1 MFDLSFWE
9 IMVIGIVAVIVV
21 GPERLPGLAYKAGQW
36 MTKVRRFIAKAKA
49 EVDTE
54 FNTAELRKLMSMQ
67 EEEMQKLRRLVE
79 DTRHDV
85 EQNQHLLAEVIEE
98 TAQSVDAAVS
108 PTAAPA
114 QAESPAIAQ
123 AMQVKPTSLSK
134 EGAPALATPQA
145 TPATSPP
152 TPTAQHVE
160 ATLPAMTAQS
170 IEDEMLALSQSLG
183 ETLHRPSFGGAPEP
197 EQHIAPTPPQDTPRA

>member
-67 EEEMQKLRRLVE
+67 EEEMQKLRQLVE

-85 EQNQHLLAEVIEE
+85 EKNQHMLAEVVEE
-98 TAQSVDAAVS
+98 TAQSVDAAVDAAVRPVQIES
-108 PTAAPA
+108 TAIVKESLAKPA
-114 QAESPAIAQ
+114 
-123 AMQVKPTSLSK
+123 SLSK
-134 EGAPALATPQA
+134 ESAPASA
-145 TPATSPP
+145 TPATS
-152 TPTAQHVE
+152 TPAPSVQHVE
-160 ATLPAMTAQS
+160 AALPAMTAQS

-183 ETLHRPSFGGAPEP
+183 ETLHRPSFAVAPEP
-197 EQHIAPTPPQDTPRA
+197 EQHLAPTPPQDTPRA

>member
-9 IMVIGIVAVIVV
+9 IVVIGIIAVIVV

-67 EEEMQKLRRLVE
+67 EDEMQKLRQLVE

-85 EQNQHLLAEVIEE
+85 EKNQHLLAEVIEE
-98 TAQSVDAAVS
+98 TAQSVDAAVD
-108 PTAAPA
+108 AAVTPA
-114 QAESPAIAQ
+114 QAEDTAIVKERLAKPA
-123 AMQVKPTSLSK
+123 SLSK
-134 EGAPALATPQA
+134 ENAPAPA
-145 TPATSPP
+145 TPATSTP
-152 TPTAQHVE
+152 TPTVQHVE
-160 ATLPAMTAQS
+160 AALPAMTAQS

-183 ETLHRPSFGGAPEP
+183 ETLHRPSFGGASEP
-197 EQHIAPTPPQDTPRA
+197 EQHLAPTPQQDTPRA